1 MTNPDLKRT
10 LDDMVAART
19 TLAARVAPLDAKTMA
34 LGAAGGWTV
43 ARTLQHVI
51 EAEATY
57 AKLLAH
63 LTQGTAPGLA
73 TDEPSDGASAAAAM
87 QACRDAVLAL
97 TADVDDETLYRLVRL
112 GHEEYSV
119 LSVLQNIASHDRDH
133 LAQITELASRGDATV
148 RRAPASVTVRPATAA
163 DAARLNEIYDHW
175 IVNTAVTFD
184 TDPWTLDQRLTWMS
198 HYSTTGRHRLL
209 VAEEGGVVLGYASTS
224 PYHPRRA
231 YETTVEMSIVCAHDA
246 VGRGIGQRLYEV
258 LFDAIR
264 GEDIH
269 VAVALITMPNRGSVA
284 LHERFGFET
293 GMVLREAGRK
303 FGAYHD
309 VAYMVRRMGEA

>member
-1 MTNPDLKRT
+1 MA
-10 LDDMVAART
+10 AARM
-19 TLAARVAPLDAKTMA
+19 TLAARVAPLDARTMT

-43 ARTLQHVI
+43 GRTLQHVI

-57 AKLLAH
+57 VKLLAH
-63 LTQGTAPGLA
+63 LAQREAPALA
-73 TDEPSDGASAAAAM
+73 ADEPADGAAAISAM

-97 TADVDDETLYRLVRL
+97 VDGIDDETLYRLVRL

-133 LAQITELASRGDATV
+133 LGQITELASRGDATV
-148 RRAPASVTVRPATAA
+148 RRAPDSVTVRPATDA
-163 DAARLNEIYDHW
+163 DARRLNAIYDHW
-175 IVNTAVTFD
+175 IINTAVTFD
-184 TDPWTLDQRLTWMS
+184 TEPWTLDQRLAWLS
-198 HYSTTGRHRLL
+198 HYGETGRHRLL

-231 YETTVEMSIVCAHDA
+231 YETTVEMSVVCAADA
-246 VGRGIGQRLYEV
+246 VGRGIGQRLYEA

-264 GEDIH
+264 DEDIH
-269 VAVALITMPNRGSVA
+269 VAVALITLPNRGSVG
-284 LHERFGFET
+284 LHERFGFEM

-309 VAYMVRRMGEA
+309 VAYMVRRMGDDG